1 MENKKQFDER
11 LEKLGV
17 KLRIRVNTVG
27 NYLKIEVVINGKD
40 IYHKARYNENN
51 KQEQFEKLSQ
61 IQQKLI
67 KEFTVDWE

>member
-11 LEKLGV
+11 LEKLNI
-17 KLRIRVNTVG
+17 KTQIKDNTIK
-27 NYLKIEVVINGKD
+27 NYLVIDTKIDGKR
-40 IYHKARYNENN
+40 IYHKCRYNENN
-51 KQEQFEKLSQ
+51 KQEAFEKLSE